1 MYERKIPEDLDCGI
15 NISMKVFGAKWKPC
29 IIDAINRGFLR
40 PSELHKEIASATPR
54 VIDMQL
60 RELEEYQV
68 VYKKVYPGVPLKVE
82 YRLTELGNSILP
94 VIAQLEEW
102 GNRNRSKV
110 LRPELL
116 VSLDEDVETEPCART
131 YPGYIA
137 TAAGYEGAGV

>member
-40 PSELHKEIASATPR
+40 PSELHKEITSATPR

-68 VYKKVYPGVPLKVE
+68 VYKKVYPGIPLKVE
-82 YRLTELGNSILP
+82 YRLTELGQSILP
-94 VIAQLEEW
+94 VIAHLETW
-102 GNRNRSKV
+102 GNQNRSKV
-110 LRPELL
+110 LQSATL
-116 VSLDEDVETEPCART
+116 VTLEKSEATEPCGRS

-137 TAAGYEGAGV
+137 EVAS